1 MANFPQFHGITLA
14 NNSWVENLVVE
25 TLAEDP
31 VASGAGRVWFNS
43 TTKTWNASF
52 LDDLGAVITKKFNT
66 FEDFDT
72 FLTNLAATTSGKG
85 ANLVGYEGKT
95 GANSLFSISAS
106 TLKSSLDSIVT
117 ELDAS
122 KKLISDIT
130 GGTGGGASLVAIQSE
145 LDTTQTGAGL
155 SATGTYVTPTT
166 TNYLNSTTSLAN
178 ADSVL
183 DTTVKAVQDEVNT
196 TQTGAGLSATGTY
209 VTPTT
214 TNYLNSTTSLANADS
229 VLDSKAKSLQ
239 DELDTTQ
246 TGAGLES
253 TGAYTANGTSNY
265 ITTATS
271 LKDADN
277 KLDAALKTEETN
289 RTTADTA
296 IRNDFASTATSKGA
310 SLIGIEDAGNLITA
324 TTVESA
330 IAELYSNTTAI
341 DFQQVYD
348 QSPAVGGE
356 VVVTLASDKILKFK
370 DNNDTTYLSIDPDG
384 TNPLKVSMSGPVSI
398 AGDTTITGNLTVTG
412 TTTEITS
419 TVNNADRAPS
429 MYA

>member
-52 LDDLGAVITKKFNT
+52 LDDLGAVVTKKFNT
-66 FEDFDT
+66 LEDFDT

-117 ELDAS
+117 ELDAN
-122 KKLISDIT
+122 KKLVSEIT
-130 GGTGGGASLVAIQSE
+130 GGTGGGASLVTIQSE

-178 ADSVL
+178 ADATLDTKAKSLQDELDTTQTGAGLSATGAYVVPTATNYLNSTTSLANANSVL
-183 DTTVKAVQDEVNT
+183 DTTIKAVQDEVNT

-209 VTPTT
+209 
-214 TNYLNSTTSLANADS
+214 
-229 VLDSKAKSLQ
+229 
-239 DELDTTQ
+239 
-246 TGAGLES
+246 
-253 TGAYTANGTSNY
+253 TANGTSNY
-265 ITTATS
+265 ITAATS
-271 LKDADN
+271 LKDADD
-277 KLDAALKTEETN
+277 KLDAAVKSVRTDLNAQIYTLETSVAALTHTVTHNLNSAFVNYNVWIKDSEGVYHNDIVAVTE
-289 RTTADTA
+289 
-296 IRNDFASTATSKGA
+296 TSA
-310 SLIGIEDAGNLITA
+310 N
-324 TTVESA
+324 V
-330 IAELYSNTTAI
+330 
-341 DFQQVYD
+341 
-348 QSPAVGGE
+348 
-356 VVVTLASDKILKFK
+356 
-370 DNNDTTYLSIDPDG
+370 
-384 TNPLKVSMSGPVSI
+384 
-398 AGDTTITGNLTVTG
+398 LTVDL
-412 TTTEITS
+412 
-419 TVNNADRAPS
+419 TVARNIKIAVRKVA
-429 MYA
+429 AI